1 MPPINIANTASS
13 TGLPEEVVTCL
24 NNARF
29 LHLATSNND
38 YPHVSLMKY
47 TYLPSTPFSSTP
59 TIIMTTPPSSQKTM
73 NLEVNPRVS
82 ILVHD
87 WVSHRPPTLSS
98 SPGAGIASATDHH
111 RSSLASLL
119 LSLNTASLSRISV
132 SLNGT
137 ARFLEPGTEEET
149 WCKTQHREHNRF
161 GEASEQGSL
170 GAGAED
176 QGAGSYIS
184 GEQVKVVVVKIK
196 GGRISDS
203 NETVTDFILQYEN
216 SSPGNAVGN
225 HV

>member
-1 MPPINIANTASS
+1 MKTLFKLIHLINS
-13 TGLPEEVVTCL
+13 
-24 NNARF
+24 RMQ

-38 YPHVSLMKY
+38 FPHVSLMKY

-59 TIIMTTPPSSQKTM
+59 TIIMTTPPSSQKTL
-73 NLEVNPRVS
+73 NLEANPRAS

-98 SPGAGIASATDHH
+98 SPGAGVTSPTDQH

-119 LSLNTASLSRISV
+119 LGLNTAALGRISV

-137 ARFLEPGTEEET
+137 AQFLEPGTEEEA

-161 GEASEQGSL
+161 GEASEEGLL

-176 QGAGSYIS
+176 EGAGSYIS
-184 GEQVKVVVVKIK
+184 GEEVRTIVVKIK

-203 NETVTDFILQYEN
+203 NEMVKDFVLQDDQ
-216 SSPGNAVGN
+216 SSRGIPVGN
-225 HV
+225 HI

>member
-1 MPPINIANTASS
+1 MNIRNGVSS
-13 TGLPEEVVTCL
+13 TGLPEEVVNCL

-38 YPHVSLMKY
+38 CPHVSLMKY

-59 TIIMTTPPSSQKTM
+59 TIIMTTPPSSQKTL
-73 NLEVNPRVS
+73 NLEANPRVS

-98 SPGAGIASATDHH
+98 SPGTAMNSSTDHH
-111 RSSLASLL
+111 RSSLANLL
-119 LSLNTASLSRISV
+119 LSLNSASLSRISV
-132 SLNGT
+132 SLNG
-137 ARFLEPGTEEET
+137 AAQFLEPGSEEET

-161 GEASEQGSL
+161 EETSDESAL

-176 QGAGSYIS
+176 RGAGSYIS
-184 GEQVKVVVVKIK
+184 GEQVRVVVVKIK

-203 NETVTDFILQYEN
+203 NETVTDFALQQEE
-216 SSPGNAVGN
+216 SSHGIPVGN
-225 HV
+225 HA